1 MYIFNN
7 PLLYIAPLRQVIKHL
22 LVFFPLISVSE
33 VIALARIK
41 KDNRSIPTSLR
52 AYLLQLKK
60 KKQTFYYFPF
70 FLQREK
76 FKETSSSTVN
86 QRGNDVEKL
95 QSFEAMKQC
104 PLQKNK

>member
-60 KKQTFYYFPF
+60 KKTDVLLFSV
-70 FLQREK
+70 FLAKGEVQRNILIHCEPERK
-76 FKETSSSTVN
+76 
-86 QRGNDVEKL
+86 
-95 QSFEAMKQC
+95 
-104 PLQKNK
+104 